1 MEVDK
6 VILSPA
12 PLSSVYNF
20 IILLITHEP
29 ELINSLNSELWV
41 MNKNTKQVYT
51 CLKSYD
57 DYCQEII
64 NSE

>member
-29 ELINSLNSELWV
+29 ELINSLNSELWI
-41 MNKNTKQVYT
+41 MYKNTKQVYT
-51 CLKSYD
+51 YPKSYNN
-57 DYCQEII
+57 YCQEII